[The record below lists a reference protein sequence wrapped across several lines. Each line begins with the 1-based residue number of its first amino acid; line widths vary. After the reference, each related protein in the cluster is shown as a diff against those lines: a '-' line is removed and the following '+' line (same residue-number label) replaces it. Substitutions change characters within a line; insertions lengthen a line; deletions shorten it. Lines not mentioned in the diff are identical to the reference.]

1 MRIKNATRTLKTY
14 GDVAATTVYAS
25 GARMVCAIVLLLAF
39 VVMQRVMADETKYW
53 VERAGD
59 VGQIAVPLMA
69 FGALQ
74 LDTFYR
80 TDARNSNSFV
90 AETGDS
96 TATKRFLYQYA
107 TTLSIAYTLKFSVNE
122 TRPNGGDH
130 SFPSGHTA
138 SAFAGAAFIQSN
150 YGWKWGIP
158 AYAAASFVGWSRVYS
173 EKHWTHD
180 VLAGAALAVSVNHVF
195 DRFYKPK
202 RGTLLLTPT
211 MDLSTPGIKMQMEF

>member
-1 MRIKNATRTLKTY
+1 MRIINIDLAANAI
-14 GDVAATTVYAS
+14 YA
-25 GARMVCAIVLLLAF
+25 GGVRIVCAVFLFLAF
-39 VVMQRVMADETKYW
+39 AVMQRAMADETKYW

-59 VGQIAVPLMA
+59 VGQIAMPLMA
-69 FGALQ
+69 FSALQ
-74 LDTFYR
+74 LSSFS
-80 TDARNSNSFV
+80 RNSNNFI
-90 AETGDS
+90 A
-96 TATKRFLYQYA
+96 ATSDASPTERFLYQYA
-107 TTLSIAYTLKFSVNE
+107 TTLSVAYTLKLSVNE

-138 SAFAGAAFIQSN
+138 SAFAGAAFIESN

-180 VLAGAALAVSVNHVF
+180 VLAGAALALSVNHVF

-202 RGTLLLTPT
+202 RGTLLLAPT
-211 MDLSTPGIKMQMEF
+211 MNLSTPGIKIQMEF